1 MNSSYRHIGNIKG
14 GIFLIGVFLV
24 IGLFSYTRYLSSE
37 LREDNRE
44 VVKLYA
50 EIIAETVKDDSNTN
64 IDFIFENIIKKV
76 KFPIIQSGRNKN
88 PQLWTNLPENI
99 DSDRDRLK
107 LILSM
112 DKINKP
118 IPLVFDDKING
129 PITFGYLHY
138 GDSRLIQK
146 IQIWTYIELLSIGI
160 FILFGFIGFSFIRNS
175 EKQHIWVGLSRETA
189 HQLGTPVSALLGWLD
204 YLKNDN
210 SNIEKILPEM
220 ESDIERLQQVNRRFS
235 KMGSKPE
242 MEFFDLSK
250 RIESVLSYLNRR
262 IPTLGKKVDLV
273 NDIDP
278 DIKIMA
284 NGTLISWTIE
294 NLIRNSIDSISG
306 EAGLIRIS
314 MSQDQNNVK
323 IRISDNGCGVP
334 KKDWKNIF
342 RPGFSTKKSG
352 WGLGLSLCQR
362 IINEVHKG
370 DIYVLESRI
379 NSGTVFEI
387 NIPSG

>member
-99 DSDRDRLK
+99 DSDSDRLK

-118 IPLVFDDKING
+118 IPLIFDDKING

-220 ESDIERLQQVNRRFS
+220 ESDIERLKQVSRRFS

-250 RIESVLSYLNRR
+250 RIEGVLFYLNRR

-278 DIKIMA
+278 EIKIMA

-306 EAGLIRIS
+306 ESGLIRIS

-323 IRISDNGCGVP
+323 IRISDNGCGVQ

-370 DIYVLESRI
+370 DIYVLESSI